1 MEQCIQANGG
11 KPFRGVIH
19 IGGHKAEEAEAYAKA
34 GVKNVIWVEANSNLM
49 KHIYENARK
58 FPINSKYFC
67 AVMSDVD
74 NEEVTLNIANNG
86 QSSSIL
92 ELGTHKDLHPHVH
105 YVDKIKTRTKRF
117 ETLWRE
123 NVADINLDLYDFV
136 NLDIQGAELK
146 ALKGFGNIFEITD
159 IKAVYS
165 EINFEE
171 VYKGCAL
178 ANQLDDFLGA
188 KGFHRVL
195 TSGEVDAWQDALYV
209 KPR

>member
-1 MEQCIQANGG
+1 MEQCVKANKGI
-11 KPFRGVIH
+11 PFKGVIH
-19 IGGHKAEEAEAYAKA
+19 IGGHRAEEAEAYAKA
-34 GVKNVIWVEANSNLM
+34 GIRNVVWVEANKNLM
-49 KHIYENARK
+49 KHIYDNARK
-58 FPINSKYFC
+58 FPFNSKYFC
-67 AVMSDVD
+67 AVISDTD

-105 YVDKIKTRTKRF
+105 YVEKVKSFTKRF
-117 ETLWRE
+117 DTLWRE
-123 NVADINLDLYDFV
+123 NSSDINIDLYDFI

-146 ALKGFGNIFEITD
+146 ALKSFGNLFELANF
-159 IKAVYS
+159 KAVYT

-178 ANQLDDFLGA
+178 AHELDDFLSA
-188 KGFHRVL
+188 KGFHRIL

-209 KPR
+209 KI